1 MCYDGFP
8 RIVHMVLKSSMSRCS
23 KYPIL
28 AILLC
33 FGPLGVV
40 GIPTAGYGVEEAIRA
55 EIVYRAS
62 FGRADDIRLLVDKGA
77 SPNQP
82 NADGV
87 PIIAVA
93 AVRSDPEALNVIK
106 MLIELRANINAAD
119 PKGQNALFYAARAG
133 NVDVVNLLLAYKID
147 NLAFDANGDTA
158 RTVATK
164 SGHQDVVF
172 ALDDF
177 AQNKNV
183 RVNEIRKEMML
194 KKQQQKSDNAQKAA
208 NIEKALQ
215 QVGTDNADKTATAP
229 ATATSP
235 AVATS
240 PATKETEKAPP
251 AATEPKTAELVA
263 ITDKKSAA
271 ATQEKIE
278 SAAKLA
284 AKTPEASV
292 NGDAVQEPEEIDE
305 KKLEMQA
312 MEQHNQVLAQIGKE
326 PDPLTP
332 DQQKE
337 FDAIIKNGADTQLDT
352 PPLPANGDNATFPMF
367 AEAATAV
374 ATPALPAKT
383 PEDLAAEI
391 EKAHQETEKA
401 QRLKEERDQLRKQ
414 ELKNMAYDVAF
425 HTCAF
430 QYWAYVMQVRQSSE
444 LGSEEL
450 TISIQSHK
458 DAAEAL
464 QRKLVVDY
472 HMPTSFYDNIIS
484 SAQLRIYSQLNGMPS
499 NRMRHEHNVG
509 KMDDMHVRCEEISR
523 QWGFPARLKTKQ
535 EIDAGHPNGFR

>member
-1 MCYDGFP
+1 
-8 RIVHMVLKSSMSRCS
+8 MVLKSSMSRCS

-33 FGPLGVV
+33 FGPLSVV

-106 MLIELRANINAAD
+106 TLIELHANINAAD
-119 PKGQNALFYAARAG
+119 SKGQNALFYAARAG
-133 NVDVVNLLLAYKID
+133 NVEVVNLLLAYKID
-147 NLAFDANGDTA
+147 SLAFDANGDTV

-164 SGHQDVVF
+164 AGHQDVVF

-194 KKQQQKSDNAQKAA
+194 KKQQQKSDNVQKAA

-215 QVGTDNADKTATAP
+215 QVATAP
-229 ATATSP
+229 ATATSPAAATTPATVTATSP

-292 NGDAVQEPEEIDE
+292 TDNGVQEPEEIDE

-352 PPLPANGDNATFPMF
+352 PPLPANGENATFPMF
-367 AEAATAV
+367 AEAATSV

-383 PEDLAAEI
+383 PEELAAEI
-391 EKAHQETEKA
+391 ETAHQETEKA

-414 ELKNMAYDVAF
+414 ELKNIAYDVAF

-458 DAAEAL
+458 DAAEVL

-535 EIDAGHPNGFR
+535 EIDASRPSGPPPGFR